1 MLFNEIKEIL
11 ASQLEIDEDSIE
23 MTSDIYDD
31 LGADKFDM
39 VDIVMTIE
47 DEYSVEVTDEAL
59 SEIKLV
65 EDLVYFVEA
74 KLD

>member
-11 ASQLEIDEDSIE
+11 ASQLEIDEESIE
-23 MTSDIYDD
+23 TTSDIYDD

-39 VDIVMTIE
+39 VDIVMTVE
-47 DEYSVEVTDEAL
+47 DEYSVEITDEAL
-59 SEIKLV
+59 EEIKLV
-65 EDLVYFVEA
+65 EDLVYFIES

>member
-65 EDLVYFVEA
+65 EDLVYFIEA

>member
-47 DEYSVEVTDEAL
+47 DEYSIEVTDEAL

-65 EDLVYFVEA
+65 EDLVYFIEA

>member
-11 ASQLEIDEDSIE
+11 ASQLEIDEESIE

-39 VDIVMTIE
+39 VDIVMTVE
-47 DEYSVEVTDEAL
+47 DEYSVEITDEAL
-59 SEIKLV
+59 EEIKLV
-65 EDLVYFVEA
+65 EDLVYFIES

>member
-23 MTSDIYDD
+23 MTSDIYDN

-47 DEYSVEVTDEAL
+47 DEYSIEVTDEAL

-65 EDLVYFVEA
+65 EDLVYFIEA

>member
-11 ASQLEIDEDSIE
+11 ASQLEIDENSIE

-65 EDLVYFVEA
+65 EDLVYFIEA

>member
-1 MLFNEIKEIL
+1 MLFDELKEIL
-11 ASQLEIDEDSIE
+11 ASQLEIDGDDIE

-39 VDIVMTIE
+39 IDIVMTVE

-59 SEIKLV
+59 EEIKLV
-65 EDLVYFVEA
+65 EDLVDYIES
-74 KLD
+74 KID